1 MINLFTSFKRFL
13 PKGLFARATLIVILP
28 VVLVQVIIAILFW
41 DNHWGRVSSR
51 LAKDLIGEVRYVLSE
66 VNQAQTTQEIVYLQ
80 SQSRRYL
87 DFSFSFDPNHI
98 LTKDDGTS
106 DIASKTIRQQLTMQI
121 PGEWSLKKDPND
133 LNFYILSI
141 QSRNGVMHVKFRKSR
156 IFSSSIFVVVIWG
169 AIAATAFIMVAE
181 LFLRNQV
188 RAIAKLA
195 EVAEAYGK
203 GRDIIGYKPYGAKE
217 VRRVGASFLSM
228 RRRLNSYI
236 EQRTLMLSGISHDM
250 RTPLT
255 RLTLE
260 LDMMDPNDPAVI
272 DMQQDVAQMQQ
283 MIKAWLSYI
292 RDAEGEAT
300 QHFSLSKCLEDICAG
315 LRKKYSNDAI
325 VIQRYQPVIIEGKL
339 NSLNRAFTNIIE
351 NAVKYGIKANI
362 TYFKEES
369 FISVIVEDEG
379 PGISPEEK
387 ANVFKP
393 FYRIESSRNTQTGGI
408 GLGLSIARDI
418 ITAHGGEIYL
428 ENRDVKGLRCRII
441 LPI

>member
-1 MINLFTSFKRFL
+1 MISFSSLLKRFL

-28 VVLVQVIIAILFW
+28 VLLVQLIIGILFW
-41 DNHWGRVSSR
+41 DNHWDRVSAR
-51 LAKDLIGEVRYVLSE
+51 LAKDLIGEVRYILSE
-66 VNQAQTTQEIVYLQ
+66 VNNARSAQEIVYLQ
-80 SQSRRYL
+80 SQARRYL
-87 DFSFSFDPNHI
+87 DFSFSFNPNHI
-98 LTKDDGTS
+98 LTKDDNLS
-106 DIASKTIRQQLTMQI
+106 DIASKNIRQELMTQI
-121 PGEWSLKKDPND
+121 PGEWSLKKDPN
-133 LNFYILSI
+133 NPEFYILSI
-141 QSRNGVMHVKFRKSR
+141 QSKNGLMEVRFTKNR

-169 AIAATAFIMVAE
+169 VIAAVAFIIIAE

-203 GRDIIGYKPYGAKE
+203 GRDIIGYRPHGARE
-217 VRRVGASFLSM
+217 VRKVGASFLSM
-228 RRRLNSYI
+228 RRRLSSYI

-260 LDMMDPNDPAVI
+260 LDMMDPNDPSVI
-272 DMQQDVAQMQQ
+272 HMKQDVTQMQQ

-292 RDAEGEAT
+292 RDEEGEIA
-300 QHFSLSKCLEDICAG
+300 QNFSLSKCLEDIANQ
-315 LRKKYSNDAI
+315 LRKKYTNDA
-325 VIQRYQPVIIEGKL
+325 VRIQQYQPVIIEGKL
-339 NSLNRAFTNIIE
+339 HSLIRAFTNIIE
-351 NAVKYGIKANI
+351 NAIKYGNHANI
-362 TYFKEES
+362 TYAKEDS
-369 FISVIVEDEG
+369 FISIIVEDEG
-379 PGISPEEK
+379 PGITKQEK
-387 ANVFKP
+387 INVFKP

-428 ENRDVKGLRCRII
+428 ENRDPKGLRCRII